1 MQSKIKLISYWLYFW
16 SVLSVAGVVF
26 SSSILELVAAVIF
39 AGLFYQA
46 GTGLIKRRNRDRKI
60 AIGILSLL
68 ALLNLD
74 TVTSVVGSPAFNAQT
89 ILVLSISALVLVI
102 SAAAVFYL
110 LNRDVAQNF
119 NQSAEPNK

>member
-1 MQSKIKLISYWLYFW
+1 MKSKVKLISYWLYLW

-46 GTGLIKRRNRDRKI
+46 GTGLMKRRNRDRKI
-60 AIGILSLL
+60 AIGVLSLL

-74 TVTSVVGSPAFNAQT
+74 TVTSVLGSGSFNSQT
-89 ILVLSISALVLVI
+89 LLVLSISALVLIV
-102 SAAAVFYL
+102 SAVAVFYL
-110 LNRDVAQNF
+110 LNREVAQIF
-119 NQSAEPNK
+119 NQRAEPNK

>member
-1 MQSKIKLISYWLYFW
+1 MQSKIKLISYWLYLW

-74 TVTSVVGSPAFNAQT
+74 TITSVVGNPAFNAQT

-110 LNRDVAQNF
+110 LNSDVAQNF

>member
-1 MQSKIKLISYWLYFW
+1 MQSKIKFISYWLYLW

-60 AIGILSLL
+60 AIGILGLL
-68 ALLNLD
+68 ALLNID
-74 TVTSVVGSPAFNAQT
+74 TVTSVGGSPAFNAQT
-89 ILVLSISALVLVI
+89 TLVLTISALVLII
-102 SAAAVFYL
+102 SAAAAFYL
-110 LNRDVAQNF
+110 LNRDVAQYF

>member
-1 MQSKIKLISYWLYFW
+1 MQSKIKLISYWLYLW

>member
-1 MQSKIKLISYWLYFW
+1 MQSKIKLISYWLYLW

-46 GTGLIKRRNRDRKI
+46 GTGLMKRRNRDRKI
-60 AIGILSLL
+60 AIGVLSLL

-74 TVTSVVGSPAFNAQT
+74 TVTSVVGSSSFNSQ
-89 ILVLSISALVLVI
+89 ILLVLSISALVLIV
-102 SAAAVFYL
+102 SAVAAFYL
-110 LNRDVAQNF
+110 LNREVAQNF
-119 NQSAEPNK
+119 NQSTEPNK